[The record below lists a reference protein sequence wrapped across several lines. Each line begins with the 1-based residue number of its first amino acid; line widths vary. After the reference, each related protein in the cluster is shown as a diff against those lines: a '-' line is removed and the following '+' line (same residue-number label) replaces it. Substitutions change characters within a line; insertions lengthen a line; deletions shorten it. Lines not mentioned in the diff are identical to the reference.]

1 MNSLLRATRDAGQIP
16 LSWAGSTKEMDYL
29 NFGDALSPV
38 MVALLSGLD
47 IARVPTKSKSVRM
60 GAVGTIGHGFE
71 GGEVW
76 FWGTGCSGWKNPSA
90 PMPERLP
97 FTVPPDSTFHVPA
110 SRGPVSARLLGGKAK
125 GGVYGDPVWL
135 LPRFYKPKVE
145 KKWDVGVILHLSEL
159 ADRSFAQANPRA
171 DYKRFEVPAEF
182 ADRVHLISTVTPI
195 GIEGLKDKV
204 DEILACKRI
213 VSTSLHGMVIAE
225 SYGIPCLYF
234 SPQGNEAGLTL
245 TELTPEGT
253 TDLRIVDLYT
263 GIGKDKIWS
272 YSQPRGIATDWQDVL
287 DTIDDVWEP
296 VSIDEDAL
304 INAFPLDA
312 KPLVAPAGKTVWDHP
327 VLTGLV
333 LQHSVD
339 ELRREDRKRVA
350 LARAGEAK
358 TETAASAPAPVP
370 AAKPAPALKVVSAMT
385 TVPSAPSAP
394 AKPAAASAAPMTAG
408 STALAR
414 APEPVLE
421 SAPEPTPAAAPA
433 VAKPEAASRD
443 RLETLLRFNAKRLS
457 IPLSWVAT
465 TSEHPHA
472 NLGDALSAV
481 VVAAIAG
488 LPVRRAAF
496 DDASERMVAVGT
508 IGHAQKNG
516 VLHFWGTG
524 MDATLNP
531 VDRSIRQYM
540 RPQNTDFVVHGVR
553 GRKTQAVLRGQG
565 ITVPDVF
572 GDPVWFLPRI
582 MPMKHVKKTH
592 ELGVILHISE
602 LASMDPQ
609 SGVKEALKRYN
620 IPPSLAGSI
629 RLINTYTAP
638 KVDAFAAKVE
648 EIVSCKRI
656 ISTSLHGMVIAETYG
671 VPCGWF
677 GTYEGGRLLLDVD
690 DPENRIDHR
699 IRDFYS
705 GVGKPGV
712 IAFCRDRSLET
723 PWEDVITWID
733 ETWQPLRY
741 DGRALFEAFP
751 VGQGVSFDD
760 AVWPVSGDVY
770 ARIPF

>member
-1 MNSLLRATRDAGQIP
+1 MMNSLLRATRDAGQIP

-47 IARVPTKSKSVRM
+47 IARVPTRSKSARLA
-60 GAVGTIGHGFE
+60 AVGTIGHGFE

-76 FWGTGCSGWKNPSA
+76 FWGTGSSNWKNPSA
-90 PMPERLP
+90 PMAERVPL
-97 FTVPPDSTFHVPA
+97 TLPPDSVFHVPA
-110 SRGPVSARLLGGKAK
+110 SRGPVSAKLLGGKPK

-145 KKWDVGVILHLSEL
+145 KKWDLGVILHLSEL
-159 ADRSFAQANPRA
+159 ADRSFAEARPRA
-171 DYKRFEVPAEF
+171 DYKRFELPPEF

-195 GIEGLKDKV
+195 GIGGLKDKV

-234 SPQGNEAGLTL
+234 SPQGDEPGLTL
-245 TELTPEGT
+245 TELDPEGT

-263 GIGKDKIWS
+263 GIGKQKIWA
-272 YSQPRGIATDWQDVL
+272 YSQPRGIATDWQDVI

-304 INAFPLDA
+304 INAFPLEV
-312 KPLVAPAGKTVWDHP
+312 KPLAAPAGKTVWDHP

-350 LARAGEAK
+350 LARAGTAK
-358 TETAASAPAPVP
+358 APAAAPV
-370 AAKPAPALKVVSAMT
+370 AKPAPALKVVSAMT
-385 TVPSAPSAP
+385 VSPPPAP
-394 AKPAAASAAPMTAG
+394 AKPAAPAASAPPMTAG
-408 STALAR
+408 SAAIAR
-414 APEPVLE
+414 APEPVAE
-421 SAPEPTPAAAPA
+421 PAPAPAPVAAPA
-433 VAKPEAASRD
+433 VAKTDAVSRD
-443 RLETLLRFNAKRLS
+443 RIETLLRFNAKRLS

-531 VDRSIRQYM
+531 VDRSIRQYI
-540 RPQNTDFVVHGVR
+540 RPQNTEFVVHGVR
-553 GRKTQAVLRGQG
+553 GRKTAQVLRGQG
-565 ITVPDVF
+565 IKVPDVF

-582 MPMKHVKKTH
+582 MPMNHVKKTH

-602 LASMDPQ
+602 LAAMDPEA
-609 SGVKEALKRYN
+609 GVKEALKRYN

-671 VPCGWF
+671 IPCGWF

-741 DGRALFEAFP
+741 DGRDLFEAFP
-751 VGQGVSFDD
+751 VAQAVSFDD
-760 AVWPVSGDVY
+760 KLWPVSGDVY

>member
-1 MNSLLRATRDAGQIP
+1 MMNSLLRATRDAGQIP

-47 IARVPTKSKSVRM
+47 IERIPTKSRSVRM

-76 FWGTGCSGWKNPSA
+76 FWGTGCSNWKNPSA
-90 PMPERLP
+90 PMNERAR
-97 FTVPPDSTFHVPA
+97 FTVPPESLFHVPA
-110 SRGPVSARLLGGKAK
+110 TRGPVSARLLGGRTS

-135 LPRFYKPKVE
+135 LPRFYKPKIE
-145 KKWDVGVILHLSEL
+145 KKWDLGVILHLSEL
-159 ADRSFAQANPRA
+159 ADRALEAHPRPE
-171 DYKRFEVPAEF
+171 YKRFQIPAEF
-182 ADRVHLISTVTPI
+182 EGRVHLISTVTPI
-195 GIEGLKDKV
+195 GIGGLQDKM
-204 DEILACKRI
+204 DEILACRRI

-234 SPQGNEAGLTL
+234 SPAGTEPGLTI
-245 TELTPEGT
+245 TELDPDGP

-263 GIGKDKIWS
+263 GIGKEKIWS
-272 YSQPRGIATDWQDVL
+272 YGQPRALETDWQDVL
-287 DTIDDVWEP
+287 ETIDDVWEP
-296 VSIDEDAL
+296 VGIDEDAL
-304 INAFPLDA
+304 INAFPLDV
-312 KPLVAPAGKTVWDHP
+312 KPVAAAAGGTVWDHP
-327 VLTGLV
+327 VLQKLV

-339 ELRREDRKRVA
+339 ELRKADRKRVA
-350 LARAGEAK
+350 LARVGDAKAEAPALSPK
-358 TETAASAPAPVP
+358 PAPTLKVVPAMSVPSTPSPAKPPTPVAPPSPAPMASSAQAAVALAPAP
-370 AAKPAPALKVVSAMT
+370 APDRV
-385 TVPSAPSAP
+385 
-394 AKPAAASAAPMTAG
+394 
-408 STALAR
+408 
-414 APEPVLE
+414 
-421 SAPEPTPAAAPA
+421 AAPA
-433 VAKPEAASRD
+433 VRRLEPASRD
-443 RLETLLRFNAKRLS
+443 RLETMLRFNEKRLS
-457 IPLSWVAT
+457 VPLSWVAT

-481 VVAAIAG
+481 VVSAIAG

-531 VDRSIRQYM
+531 VDRSIRQYI

-553 GRKTQAVLRGQG
+553 GRKTAEVLRGQG
-565 ITVPDVF
+565 IKVPDVF

-582 MPMKHVKKTH
+582 MPMGHVKKTH
-592 ELGVILHISE
+592 DLGVILHISE
-602 LASMDPQ
+602 LTSMDPE

-648 EIVSCKRI
+648 EIVSCRRI

-677 GTYEGGRLLLDVD
+677 GTYEGGRLILDVD
-690 DPENRIDHR
+690 DAENRIDHR
-699 IRDFYS
+699 IRDFYA

-741 DGRALFEAFP
+741 DGRALFDAFP
-751 VGQGVSFDD
+751 VAQSVSFDD
-760 AVWPVSGDVY
+760 AHWPVSGDVY

>member
-1 MNSLLRATRDAGQIP
+1 MEAAKRTTNSLARIVRDTGQIP
-16 LSWAGSTKEMDYL
+16 LAWAGSTTEMNYL

-47 IARVPTKSKSVRM
+47 IARVPTRSKSVRM
-60 GAVGTIGHGFE
+60 GAVGTIGHGFD

-76 FWGTGCSGWKNPSA
+76 FWGTGCSNWKNPSA
-90 PMPERLP
+90 PMAERVQ
-97 FTVPPDSTFHVPA
+97 FAVPPGSVFHAPA
-110 SRGPVSARLLGGKAK
+110 TRGPVSAKLLGGRPK

-135 LPRFYKPKVE
+135 LPRFYRPKVE

-159 ADRSFAQANPRA
+159 ADRSFETHPRP
-171 DYKRFEVPAEF
+171 DYKRFQVPPELEG
-182 ADRVHLISTVTPI
+182 RIRLINTVTPI
-195 GIEGLKDKV
+195 GVGDLQDKI
-204 DEILACKRI
+204 DEILACRRI

-234 SPQGNEAGLTL
+234 SPNGNEAGLTIASL
-245 TELTPEGT
+245 DPDGP

-263 GIGKDKIWS
+263 GIGKDRLWS
-272 YSQPRGIATDWQDVL
+272 YAQPRSVETDWQDVME
-287 DTIDDVWEP
+287 TIDDVWEP

-304 INAFPLDA
+304 IDAFPLDVR
-312 KPLVAPAGKTVWDHP
+312 PLEAPAGGTIWDHP
-327 VLTGLV
+327 VLNKLV
-333 LQHSVD
+333 LQHSVE
-339 ELRREDRKRVA
+339 ELRRADRKRVA
-350 LARAGEAK
+350 LARAGDDAPAAAAA
-358 TETAASAPAPVP
+358 TAPKPAPVLTVVPPMPAPTSPP
-370 AAKPAPALKVVSAMT
+370 AALSPQ
-385 TVPSAPSAP
+385 
-394 AKPAAASAAPMTAG
+394 
-408 STALAR
+408 
-414 APEPVLE
+414 
-421 SAPEPTPAAAPA
+421 PAAAPA
-433 VAKPEAASRD
+433 AVPQPAAAPAKPEAPTRE
-443 RLETLLRFNAKRLS
+443 RLETLLRFNEKRLS

-531 VDRSIRQYM
+531 VDRSIRQYI
-540 RPQNTDFVVHGVR
+540 RPQNTSFAVHGVR
-553 GRKTQAVLRGQG
+553 GRKTAEVLRGQG
-565 ITVPDVF
+565 IKVPDVF
-572 GDPVWFLPRI
+572 GDPVWFLPKI
-582 MPMKHVKKTH
+582 LPMGHVKKTH
-592 ELGVILHISE
+592 DLGVILHISE
-602 LASMDPQ
+602 LASMDPD

-648 EIVSCKRI
+648 EIVSCRRI

-671 VPCGWF
+671 IPCGWF
-677 GTYEGGRLLLDVD
+677 GTYEGGRLILDVD
-690 DPENRIDHR
+690 DAENRIDHR

-712 IAFCRDRSLET
+712 IAYCRDRSLET

-751 VGQGVSFDD
+751 VAQAVSFAD
-760 AVWPVSGDVY
+760 ATWPVSGEVY

>member
-16 LSWAGSTKEMDYL
+16 LSWAGSTREMDYL

-38 MVALLSGLD
+38 MVALLAGLD

-60 GAVGTIGHGFE
+60 AAVGTIGHGFE

-76 FWGTGCSGWKNPSA
+76 FWGTGCSNWKNPSA
-90 PMPERLP
+90 PMPERVP
-97 FTVPPDSTFHVPA
+97 FTVPPESTFHVPA
-110 SRGPVSARLLGGKAK
+110 SRGPVSARLLGGKPK

-145 KKWDVGVILHLSEL
+145 KKWDLGVILHLSEL
-159 ADRSFAQANPRA
+159 ADRSFVEAHPRA
-171 DYKRFEVPAEF
+171 DYKRFQVPAEF
-182 ADRVHLISTVTPI
+182 ADRVHLINTVTPI
-195 GIEGLKDKV
+195 GIGGLKDKI

-234 SPQGNEAGLTL
+234 SPQGNEPGLTL
-245 TELTPEGT
+245 TELDPNGP

-263 GIGKDKIWS
+263 GIGKDKIWN
-272 YSQPRGIATDWQDVL
+272 YAQPRGIETDWQDL
-287 DTIDDVWEP
+287 LETIDDVWEP

-304 INAFPLDA
+304 INAFPLEA
-312 KPLVAPAGKTVWDHP
+312 KPLAAPAGKTVWDHP
-327 VLTGLV
+327 VLTGLA
-333 LQHSVD
+333 LQHSVE

-350 LARAGEAK
+350 LARAAGIGTAK
-358 TETAASAPAPVP
+358 AEAPAPSP
-370 AAKPAPALKVVSAMT
+370 KPAPTLKVVSAMNIS
-385 TVPSAPSAP
+385 SAPPAKIAPPAP
-394 AKPAAASAAPMTAG
+394 AATVTTSGAAAM
-408 STALAR
+408 AR
-414 APEPVLE
+414 APEPE
-421 SAPEPTPAAAPA
+421 IAPDPAPA
-433 VAKPEAASRD
+433 PNPVSSLVKPEVSRD
-443 RLETLLRFNAKRLS
+443 RIETLLRFNAKRLS
-457 IPLSWVAT
+457 VPLSWVAT

-488 LPVRRAAF
+488 VPVRRAAF

-516 VLHFWGTG
+516 ILHFWGTG

-531 VDRSIRQYM
+531 VDRSIRQYI
-540 RPQNTDFVVHGVR
+540 RPQNTEFVVHGVR

-565 ITVPDVF
+565 IKVPDVY

-582 MPMKHVKKTH
+582 MPMNHVKKTH

-648 EIVSCKRI
+648 EIVSCRRI

-671 VPCGWF
+671 IPCGWF

-741 DGRALFEAFP
+741 DGRALFDAFP
-751 VGQGVSFDD
+751 VPQAVSFDD
-760 AVWPVSGDVY
+760 PQWSVSGDVY